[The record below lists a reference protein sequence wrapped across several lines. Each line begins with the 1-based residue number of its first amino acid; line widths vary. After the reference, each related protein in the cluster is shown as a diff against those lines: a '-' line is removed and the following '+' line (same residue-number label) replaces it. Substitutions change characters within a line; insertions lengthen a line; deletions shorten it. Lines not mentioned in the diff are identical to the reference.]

1 MPGEFT
7 IPDEMLTPIRAQV
20 ESTLASQLGVQEL
33 DDTAK
38 VAVADKVRE
47 AIEVQVSKNLSQVAG
62 QAVKGSNIG
71 VAGAGRVGVSES
83 LRLGLENIK
92 LVSEDQQYLD
102 LLQQS
107 ARMTKAKFDALV
119 AAGFTEEQAF
129 RLVEAETL
137 AKGGRAR

>member
-1 MPGEFT
+1 MPGEFS
-7 IPDEMLTPIRAQV
+7 IPDDMLSPIRAQV
-20 ESTLASQLGVQEL
+20 EANLATQLGVQQL
-33 DDTAK
+33 DDTARL
-38 VAVADKVRE
+38 AVADKVKE
-47 AIEVQVSKNLSQVAG
+47 AVDTQLSKNLAQIAG

-71 VAGAGRVGVSES
+71 VVGAGRTGVSES

>member
-1 MPGEFT
+1 MPAEFS
-7 IPDEMLTPIRAQV
+7 IPDDMLSPITAQV
-20 ESTLASQLGVQEL
+20 EANLAAQLGVQQLE
-33 DDTAK
+33 DTARL
-38 VAVADKVRE
+38 AVADRVRE
-47 AIEVQVSKNLSQVAG
+47 AVDTQLNKNLAQIAG

-71 VAGAGRVGVSES
+71 VGGAGRVGVSES
-83 LRLGLENIK
+83 LRLGLENIR

-102 LLQQS
+102 LLKQS

-129 RLVEAETL
+129 RLVEAEAL